1 MDRAERIVS
10 LVPSI
15 TDSLIGLGAA
25 ERLVGVSD
33 FCRLPHDHGGGAEKV
48 GGPKTL
54 DAQKILDLKPD
65 LVLAN
70 REENDRSQ
78 IEWIIQA
85 GLRVEVEFP
94 LTPRQALESLERLA
108 AWIGCPGHPKLGEL
122 RRGLELAEDRAGQ
135 RRPFRYFCPI
145 WGGQGKQPDWWMTFN
160 QQTYPHALLAL
171 FGGVNCFAERQRR
184 YPLAADLGMAE
195 AEDPAG
201 RDTRYPAVGLAELV
215 ASAPNLIL
223 LPDEPMNFH
232 AAGPR
237 ERLLT
242 ALRNRTDTL
251 PPLIVVDGSLLFW
264 PGLRLL
270 TALHDLAAQLIIG

>member
-1 MDRAERIVS
+1 MSHPQRIVS

-25 ERLVGVSD
+25 QRLAGVTD
-33 FCRLPHDHGGGAEKV
+33 FCPAPLDGSRLERV
-48 GGPKTL
+48 GGPKSL
-54 DAQKILDLKPD
+54 EISRILELKPD

-160 QQTYPHALLAL
+160 QGTYPHALLAL
-171 FGGVNCFAERQRR
+171 FGGVNGFAERERR
-184 YPLAADLGMAE
+184 YPLAADLGLAQ

-201 RDTRYPAVGLAELV
+201 RDTRYPAVGLSELV
-215 ASAPNLIL
+215 ASKPDVIL

-232 AAGPR
+232 APGPR
-237 ERLLT
+237 ERLVA
-242 ALRNRTDTL
+242 ALQNQIGRIPAL
-251 PPLIVVDGSLLFW
+251 VEIQGSLLFW

-270 TALHDLAAQLIIG
+270 EALEKLPSLLIIG